1 MRRLWSSNISIIIS
15 AKANLR
21 VALFPQIN
29 SGEEGYFPIFP
40 PDGADFCRRRKIAS
54 VAGCRSSLRGK
65 VNTEK
70 INLSHLF

>member
-29 SGEEGYFPIFP
+29 SGEEGYFPILP
-40 PDGADFCRRRKIAS
+40 PDGTDVS
-54 VAGCRSSLRGK
+54 VKCSGGLK
-65 VNTEK
+65 VTRENER
-70 INLSHLF
+70 I